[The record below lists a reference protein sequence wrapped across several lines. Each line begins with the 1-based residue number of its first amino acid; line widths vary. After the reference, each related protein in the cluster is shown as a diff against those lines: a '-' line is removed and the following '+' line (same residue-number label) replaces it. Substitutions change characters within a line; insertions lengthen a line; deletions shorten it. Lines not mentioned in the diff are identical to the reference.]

1 MYQMKTKFAIKPKH
15 TQETPQQQRVLIRD
29 TALVG
34 RRTVTPA
41 SLVLLSSA
49 HPFFI
54 FVKHKDDYELDI
66 F

>member
-15 TQETPQQQRVLIRD
+15 TQETPQQQRVLIWD

-49 HPFFI
+49 RLLKT